1 MFHFYKPRLDQGE
14 RERALL
20 RSPRGG
26 FLKGAFLNNK
36 LIAYSLTFAA
46 ASTGFWFWNLEIII
60 FLRLNF
66 CRLVLSLYS
75 ENKDKKNFKMI
86 IFGPH
91 NIFKVYNFTP
101 PLVVHGVGNGSIM
114 ALLHYYTLVSHRCLK
129 SGKNS
134 TLTTFLILFSMM
146 KSNLLKKFYSVHK
159 YLLD

>member
-1 MFHFYKPRLDQGE
+1 MFHFYKPRLDQG
-14 RERALL
+14 ERALL

-60 FLRLNF
+60 FLRLNL
-66 CRLVLSLYS
+66 CRLVQSLYS
-75 ENKDKKNFKMI
+75 ENKDKIFKMI
-86 IFGPH
+86 ISLLVPIHLKFTISPH
-91 NIFKVYNFTP
+91 

-129 SGKNS
+129 SGENS
-134 TLTTFLILFSMM
+134 TVTTVLNIVFNENNQTF
-146 KSNLLKKFYSVHK
+146 
-159 YLLD
+159 

>member
-14 RERALL
+14 RE
-20 RSPRGG
+20 SSVEVSERGVSQRG
-26 FLKGAFLNNK
+26 ISKQQTH
-36 LIAYSLTFAA
+36 SLQSYIFAA

-66 CRLVLSLYS
+66 CRLVPSLYS

-129 SGKNS
+129 KGK
-134 TLTTFLILFSMM
+134 I
-146 KSNLLKKFYSVHK
+146 VH
-159 YLLD
+159 